1 MKKLQGITGLG
12 LVTLLLVSCTSNS
25 NVSKAPTPRPSVEP
39 VSVAPNPP
47 MPSPSVPVVPKELI
61 VATNPTTFPI
71 SKGRIEPFGA
81 VTVAPIKQSVSAE
94 TNQKPKNQD
103 SQPQKPK
110 NQDSQPQKPK
120 NQDSQPQKPKN
131 QDSQPQK
138 PKNQDSQPQKPKNQ
152 DSQPQKPKNQ
162 DSQPQKPKNQD
173 SQPQIGE
180 TGTASSSGGQT
191 TLQNLPIPPV
201 PSTDL
206 AKAVEVNGV
215 MQVEG
220 KVSAIVKEPNEQISR
235 SVSEG
240 DYLSKGAV
248 LVKRIEFSN
257 NEEPLV
263 ILEQNGVEVI
273 KSVSSNNGSVAS
285 IQ

>member
-71 SKGRIEPFGA
+71 SKGRIDPFGA

-94 TNQKPKNQD
+94 TN
-103 SQPQKPK
+103 
-110 NQDSQPQKPK
+110 
-120 NQDSQPQKPKN
+120 
-131 QDSQPQK
+131 
-138 PKNQDSQPQKPKNQ
+138 
-152 DSQPQKPKNQ
+152 QKPKNQ

-191 TLQNLPIPPV
+191 TLQNLPVPPV

>member
-71 SKGRIEPFGA
+71 SKGRIDPFGA

-94 TNQKPKNQD
+94 TN
-103 SQPQKPK
+103 QKPK

-191 TLQNLPIPPV
+191 TLQNLPVPPV

>member
-71 SKGRIEPFGA
+71 SKGRIDPFGA

-94 TNQKPKNQD
+94 TN
-103 SQPQKPK
+103 
-110 NQDSQPQKPK
+110 
-120 NQDSQPQKPKN
+120 QKPKN

-191 TLQNLPIPPV
+191 TLQNLPVPPV

>member
-71 SKGRIEPFGA
+71 SKGRIDPFGA

-94 TNQKPKNQD
+94 TN
-103 SQPQKPK
+103 
-110 NQDSQPQKPK
+110 
-120 NQDSQPQKPKN
+120 
-131 QDSQPQK
+131 
-138 PKNQDSQPQKPKNQ
+138 QKPKNQ